1 MIIEFEELEAHRGK
15 VAMVDGAF
23 DPLHA
28 GHVEYFEEAAVLG
41 LPLLCNLASDRYL
54 EGKHRPS
61 SSRPSAQR

>member
-28 GHVEYFEEAAVLG
+28 GHVEYFEEGAVLG
-41 LPLLCNLASDRYL
+41 LRFSAIWPPTAISKASTS
-54 EGKHRPS
+54 PS